1 MEIRLDWSS
10 TGGIGSGSMGSI
22 TKGIEYPTTDEPIA
36 SESKSV
42 RLCVVCEDR
51 LKRLGTQVHSVLI
64 IPPAL
69 TTLNNLVSSLHEV
82 WDSDNG
88 SVSSISSCRFCW
100 VSPYL
105 VDSEYGLSVI
115 QQLQIMQETEK
126 SKLQKCEEWS
136 VPQGVSI
143 DANEQVNGCFLVTEW
158 ILVLNIEYDKFL
170 DWLKHASNHE
180 LYVRIKKFVTSVN
193 SILPKDTPG
202 EREVQSENLNLSIR
216 SFVKEVLLG
225 AEIEDSKR
233 ELYQRFML
241 KFLNIMCYDKVE
253 LRLFF

>member
-1 MEIRLDWSS
+1 M
-10 TGGIGSGSMGSI
+10 
-22 TKGIEYPTTDEPIA
+22 
-36 SESKSV
+36 
-42 RLCVVCEDR
+42 
-51 LKRLGTQVHSVLI
+51 
-64 IPPAL
+64 
-69 TTLNNLVSSLHEV
+69 
-82 WDSDNG
+82 
-88 SVSSISSCRFCW
+88 
-100 VSPYL
+100 
-105 VDSEYGLSVI
+105 
-115 QQLQIMQETEK
+115 
-126 SKLQKCEEWS
+126 
-136 VPQGVSI
+136 
-143 DANEQVNGCFLVTEW
+143 
-158 ILVLNIEYDKFL
+158 